1 MRYRIAI
8 ATPTRMRIIHHHS
21 AGSALL
27 PAAVAGDSPGVVCA
41 SAGAATI
48 AGRNSR
54 AARVIADD
62 VATLWMARTGVS
74 KRAWGRLRRD
84 PQRRINKRQ
93 LAQFLRRG

>member
-48 AGRNSR
+48 AGTNSR
-54 AARVIADD
+54 AARAIADD

-74 KRAWGRLRRD
+74 KRAWGMGRLRAR
-84 PQRRINKRQ
+84 PRRRINKRQ
-93 LAQFLRRG
+93 LAQFL